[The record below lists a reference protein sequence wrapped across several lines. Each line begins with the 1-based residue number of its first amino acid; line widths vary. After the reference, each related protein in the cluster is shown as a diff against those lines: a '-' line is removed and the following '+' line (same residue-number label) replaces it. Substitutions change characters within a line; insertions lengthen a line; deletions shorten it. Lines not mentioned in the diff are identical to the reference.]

1 MKGFNLFLNFIAAI
15 VIGLAVIGL
24 ILLTI
29 KSLNVDE
36 PKTDTIKIEYHG
48 IKTDS
53 INELNKLEIV
63 KIDSLLNE
71 IKKTSNKIQNRQ
83 LDLVKEKESDSFFN
97 KLYAAIVAI
106 ILAIAGFFG
115 FKSTNDI
122 RVRAVEEAKFESA
135 KTAKDIAE
143 QSAKEEFKAIF
154 DEEYKGEVFEQATKA
169 SSEVLRKEVGQLE
182 KTISKLTKR
191 IEKLETISK
200 EADNIGSGNNLS
212 KDINEN
218 ELDENQTQSR
228 ISDPENPFD
237 DEQ

>member
-1 MKGFNLFLNFIAAI
+1 MKGYSLLLNTIAAV
-15 VIGLAVIGL
+15 VIGLSVIGL
-24 ILLTI
+24 ILITI
-29 KSLNVDE
+29 KSLNVE
-36 PKTDTIKIEYHG
+36 EQKTNTIQIEYHG

-71 IKKTSNKIQNRQ
+71 VKQTSNKIQDRQ
-83 LDLVKEKESDSFFN
+83 LDLIKEKEDDNFFN

-122 RVRAVEEAKFESA
+122 RTRAVEEAKLESTKIA
-135 KTAKDIAE
+135 KETAEK
-143 QSAKEEFKAIF
+143 SAKEEFKTIF

-182 KTISKLTKR
+182 KTIFKLNKR
-191 IEKLETISK
+191 IEKLETIQEKSTDAQT
-200 EADNIGSGNNLS
+200 ETTTSEESSESEIDDNGTESSNN
-212 KDINEN
+212 E
-218 ELDENQTQSR
+218 T
-228 ISDPENPFD
+228 ENPFD
-237 DEQ
+237 NEQ